1 MATLQDLMGAG
12 IPAGL
17 LDPQQQQA
25 LEQRARNQGLLNLG
39 FALLQA
45 SQGQPGQK
53 RPGLGQI
60 VAQAGPAFGQA
71 YQGAFDKTLTD
82 ILRAQQI
89 QDMQRKRQQQE
100 RFRQALE
107 GARTTRVS
115 PTLGLGAEQV
125 ASPITQAE
133 IEAFGPDAYMG
144 AARTVAPTETVIDRN
159 RVLSA
164 IAEVDPTKYLELTKP
179 TEATNEIRTLQALIE
194 NPDLM
199 AQYLRI
205 EEAKADK
212 TTNIFDLNKA
222 KQQLFKDVDVP
233 IVQGFTTAATS
244 SNEFARTAE
253 TINRLLKGKGGG
265 DLVKIGTEL
274 ASNLG
279 IKSDQIA
286 AQDLANSLVVQL
298 APRMRAPGSGSTSDI
313 EFKSYIS
320 AVPSLSN
327 SERGREIMTK
337 YASAFAERNAK
348 LADKAKELAKQ
359 DKLTFQAMRDYDNSL
374 GPLLKQDF
382 YDAVQ
387 GTKPRVTP
395 GGALDFRS
403 GQGGPF

>member
-45 SQGQPGQK
+45 SQGQPGQG

-133 IEAFGPDAYMG
+133 IEAFGPSAYMG

-159 RVLSA
+159 RMLSA

-212 TTNIFDLNKA
+212 TTNIFDMGKG
-222 KQQLFKDVDVP
+222 QQKLFEGVDIP
-233 IVQGFTTAATS
+233 IVQNFATS
-244 SNEFARTAE
+244 AQSARKFARTSS
-253 TINRLLKGKGGG
+253 TINNLLKGKGGG
-265 DLVKIGTEL
+265 DSVKIGTEI
-274 ASNLG
+274 ASAIG
-279 IKSDQIA
+279 IKSDQVT

-298 APRMRAPGSGSTSDI
+298 APQMRAPGSGSTSDI

-327 SERGREIMTK
+327 SEDGREIMTK
-337 YASAFAERNAK
+337 YAEAFATRSAK
-348 LADKAKELAKQ
+348 LADYAKKLASKNQ
-359 DKLTFQAMRDYDNSL
+359 LSFQAIEEYDRSL

-387 GTKPRVTP
+387 GTKPKVTP